1 MFRLFR
7 LNDSKLPVRPRSWTG
22 RLGAA
27 LFCAM
32 LLSGSV
38 MSARAAF
45 EWKVAHIDGRDYV
58 SAADVKQFYGF
69 PRLQRDGR
77 ATWFRS
83 QALMMKW
90 NVGSDDIFINNVK
103 FCLSFPVQE
112 RNGQAMVS
120 RVDLVKL
127 LHPIIRPSHIQNA
140 VGFNTVVIDPGH
152 GGEDS
157 GAVGPYGAEKNYTLD
172 TAFRLKR
179 KLEAAGY
186 RTVLT
191 RSTDVFISRPARV
204 EMANRVPKAIF
215 VSIHFNSFT
224 SSAAGLETFALAPAG
239 TANTDKAFK
248 ESDLGMRRGNER
260 DSENIALAT
269 AVHANCLFRLRGID
283 RGVKRD
289 RFDVLTGIERP
300 GILVEG
306 GFVSNPAEGAKIHR
320 AEYRENLAE
329 AIFGG
334 IQNYRKALLRGRPTG
349 TTRATVRSGVA
360 GSPPPESSPPKT
372 TVPVRPT
379 KDSKETKPTP
389 KAPEKTPDP
398 KKEETKP
405 AAEPAKPEETKPAAE
420 PAKPEETK
428 PSTEPAK
435 PEETKSSNEPVK
447 PEETKPSTE
456 PAKPEETKPSTE
468 PAKPEETK
476 SSTEPAKPEE
486 TKPATEPA
494 KPEETKPATEPA
506 KPEEA
511 KPSTEPSKPEETK
524 PSTEPAKPE
533 ETMPSTEPAKPEEAK
548 PAAEPAKPE
557 EAKPATE
564 PAKPE
569 ETKPSTEPA
578 KPEETKPAT
587 EPAKPEETKP
597 ATEPAKPPAKTPTKS
612 KTSTKSKMPTKS
624 KSSSR
629 SSSSRSRSSR
639 K

>member
-7 LNDSKLPVRPRSWTG
+7 LNDSKHPVRSRSWVG
-22 RLGAA
+22 RLGAGLA
-27 LFCAM
+27 CGLV
-32 LLSGSV
+32 LLGS
-38 MSARAAF
+38 MMPGRAAF
-45 EWKVAHIDGRDYV
+45 EWKVAQIDGRDYV
-58 SAADVKQFYGF
+58 SASDVKQFYGF

-77 ATWFRS
+77 AVWFRS

-157 GAVGPYGAEKNYTLD
+157 GAVGSYGAEKNYTLD

-239 TANTDKAFK
+239 TANTDKALK
-248 ESDLGMRRGNER
+248 ESDLSMRRGNER

-269 AVHANCLFRLRGID
+269 AVHANCLYRLRGID

-320 AEYRENLAE
+320 AEYRENLAD

-360 GSPPPESSPPKT
+360 GSPPPESSPQKA

-379 KDSKETKPTP
+379 QNSKESK
-389 KAPEKTPDP
+389 PDP
-398 KKEETKP
+398 KKD
-405 AAEPAKPEETKPAAE
+405 
-420 PAKPEETK
+420 ETK

-435 PEETKSSNEPVK
+435 PEEGKPATEPAKPEETKPSAEPAK

-476 SSTEPAKPEE
+476 PSAEPAKPEE
-486 TKPATEPA
+486 TKPSA
-494 KPEETKPATEPA
+494 EPA

-511 KPSTEPSKPEETK
+511 KPS
-524 PSTEPAKPE
+524 
-533 ETMPSTEPAKPEEAK
+533 
-548 PAAEPAKPE
+548 AEPAKPE
-557 EAKPATE
+557 EAKPSAE
-564 PAKPE
+564 PAKPEETKPSAEPAKPEETKPSAEPAKPEETKPSAEPAKPEETKPSAEPAKPEETKPSAEPTKPE

-578 KPEETKPAT
+578 KPEETKPSA
-587 EPAKPEETKP
+587 EPTKPEETKP
-597 ATEPAKPPAKTPTKS
+597 SAEPAKTASKPAAKTPPKSKTSTKAKTPSKSKTPTKS
-612 KTSTKSKMPTKS
+612 K
-624 KSSSR
+624 